1 MGRWKSNQHLPVHAS
16 YRRLD
21 LRRLTPRRKP
31 VAHSSALLR
40 DSVEL
45 RDARSQQLLGYV
57 AHHIAHTQLSQQL
70 GPLTAQ
76 LDNLLREGVQRI
88 YPPTA
93 PQDERISQALPLRTE
108 VHKMWDTCRRIRAPA
123 PTILQTV
130 LNRWR
135 LLTDFRRQSRH
146 IRRVTR
152 EVKRAKLLQ
161 AMRDLE
167 QAALAADQRKVWQIA
182 NRLAPWKPQARTH
195 LRGEDGQILSPSEQL
210 AHLIQHSRAKFG
222 NSTDYAPTRRLTR
235 DLNLTEDALAHAIGK
250 LPIRKAAPTTSA
262 PSAAWRLC
270 SSLFAP
276 LLSRAT
282 TQDWHIGSLGQV
294 PALLKD
300 AELCWL
306 PKPGKDNSRPD
317 GLRPI
322 GLIHPL
328 AKAICSALRE
338 QLRP

>member
-1 MGRWKSNQHLPVHAS
+1 MQHADPEAKRSAPLGEEALGRWKSNHHLPVHAS

-21 LRRLTPRRKP
+21 LRRLPPRRKP

-45 RDARSQQLLGYV
+45 KDARSQQLLGYV
-57 AHHIAHTQLSQQL
+57 AHRVAHAPLSQQL

-76 LDNLLREGVQRI
+76 LDSLLREGVQRT

-93 PQDERISQALPLRTE
+93 PQDARISQAPPFRTE
-108 VHKMWDTCRRIRAPA
+108 VHKMWDMYRRIRAPA
-123 PTILQTV
+123 PTALQTV
-130 LNRWR
+130 LQRWR

-146 IRRVTR
+146 VRQVTR

-161 AMRDLE
+161 AMHNLE

-222 NSTDYAPTRRLTR
+222 NSTDYAPAPPYTRPQPDGGSTGPRHREATHPQGSTD
-235 DLNLTEDALAHAIGK
+235 DLR
-250 LPIRKAAPTTSA
+250 P
-262 PSAAWRLC
+262 LC
-270 SSLFAP
+270 RMAP
-276 LLSRAT
+276 L
-282 TQDWHIGSLGQV
+282 
-294 PALLKD
+294 
-300 AELCWL
+300 
-306 PKPGKDNSRPD
+306 
-317 GLRPI
+317 
-322 GLIHPL
+322 
-328 AKAICSALRE
+328 
-338 QLRP
+338 